1 MERVLKTIGLEFKEH
16 RLLLGALVAFWGFHY
31 VVFWSEAFAPLPSYG
46 FWGIGGDALW
56 IVAVTCN
63 ALALAAFCLAAGR
76 DSHIGFG
83 RLSRVAGWL
92 TATGTALL
100 ACGLVP
106 AWGMGEIAYFAG
118 TMLLGFGTGLLMAC
132 LSKVLSGVTPKTTFM
147 CMAASFAGGA
157 LLDLVVTAALVPL
170 AARAVMIALPFVFCR
185 VYRREL
191 ERQSAE
197 RPRSEEGLRRKHVGR
212 PSFVFGSLT
221 SLVVVIGLSAGLMR
235 GIGVGDELTFVE
247 GPIFVVTVLITGCVL
262 VLISQ
267 MSDKVK
273 PTLLFQIVV
282 IVIAGAFVALALAAH
297 QPEVAF
303 VLHTVGFLCFVL
315 LVWFFCSYY
324 AWSSGRGARA
334 FSVGLFANQAG
345 QAAGS
350 VLCVALVASFGSI
363 DSALLYVSF
372 GMVYLLFV
380 VALVYFSAAN
390 RQRKSAPAM
399 PDPVSET
406 ALGVISSQYGLT
418 PREREIAQLIMRGDS
433 RSAIAEALC
442 VSQETVKSHTK
453 HLYQK
458 LGVHSRDA
466 LLRLVHHEAKR
477 QIP

>member
-1 MERVLKTIGLEFKEH
+1 MKAILLEFEEH
-16 RLLLGALVAFWGFHY
+16 RLLLGALVVFWGFHY

-63 ALALAAFCLAAGR
+63 ALALGAFCLAAGR
-76 DSHIGFG
+76 ASHIDFM
-83 RLSRVAGWL
+83 RLSRAAGWL
-92 TATGTALL
+92 TAAGTALL
-100 ACGLVP
+100 ACGLAPSWV
-106 AWGMGEIAYFAG
+106 MGETAYFAG
-118 TMLLGFGTGLLMAC
+118 TMMLGFGTGLLMAC
-132 LSKVLSGVTPKTTFM
+132 LSKVVSGVTPKTTYM
-147 CMAASFAGGA
+147 CMAASFVGGA
-157 LLDLVVTAALVPL
+157 LLDLVVTAALVPS
-170 AARAVMIALPFVFCR
+170 AARMAMVVLPFAFCW

-191 ERQSAE
+191 ARQSAE
-197 RPRSEEGLRRKHVGR
+197 KPQLEETPSQHAER

-235 GIGVGDELTFVE
+235 GIGLGDELTFVE
-247 GPIFVVTVLITGCVL
+247 GPLFVGTVLITGCVL
-262 VLISQ
+262 VLFSR
-267 MSDKVK
+267 MSDSAK

-350 VLCVALVASFGSI
+350 FVCVALVALFGSI
-363 DSALLYVSF
+363 DSALLYISF

-380 VALVYFSAAN
+380 AALVYFSAAN
-390 RQRKSAPAM
+390 RHRKSISDA
-399 PDPVSET
+399 PDPVMDK
-406 ALGVISSQYGLT
+406 ALDAISKRCCLT
-418 PREREIAQLIMRGDS
+418 PREREIAGLVMRGDS
-433 RSAIAEALC
+433 RSAISEALC

-466 LLRLVHHEAKR
+466 LLRLVRNEAEN
-477 QIP
+477 QIL

>member
-1 MERVLKTIGLEFKEH
+1 MGKALKAILLEFEKH

-31 VVFWSEAFAPLPSYG
+31 VVFWSEAFAPLPSYS

-63 ALALAAFCLAAGR
+63 ALALGAFCLGAGR
-76 DSHIGFG
+76 ASRVDFM
-83 RLSRVAGWL
+83 RLSRAAAWL
-92 TATGTALL
+92 TAVGTALL
-100 ACGLVP
+100 SCGL
-106 AWGMGEIAYFAG
+106 ACSRGMGEAAYFAG
-118 TMLLGFGTGLLMAC
+118 TMMLGFGTGLLMAC
-132 LSKVLSGVTPKTTFM
+132 LSKVVSGVTPKTTYM

-170 AARAVMIALPFVFCR
+170 AARMAMVALPFAFCW

-191 ERQSAE
+191 VRQSAE
-197 RPRSEEGLRRKHVGR
+197 KPQIEETPSQPAER
-212 PSFVFGSLT
+212 PSFVLGSLT

-235 GIGVGDELTFVE
+235 GVGLGDELTFAE
-247 GPIFVVTVLITGCVL
+247 GPLFVGTVLVTGCVL
-262 VLISQ
+262 VLFSQIS
-267 MSDKVK
+267 DNAK

-282 IVIAGAFVALALAAH
+282 IVIAGAFVALALVAH
-297 QPEVAF
+297 QPKVAF
-303 VLHTVGFLCFVL
+303 ALHTVGFLCFVL

-324 AWSSGRGARA
+324 AWSSGRGAWA

-350 VLCVALVASFGSI
+350 FLCVALVALFGSI

-380 VALVYFSAAN
+380 AALVYFSAAN
-390 RQRKSAPAM
+390 RHRKSISDA
-399 PDPVSET
+399 PDPLMDK
-406 ALGVISSQYGLT
+406 ALDAISKRCCLT
-418 PREREIAQLIMRGDS
+418 PREREIAGLVMRGDS
-433 RSAIAEALC
+433 RSAISEVLC

-466 LLRLVHHEAKR
+466 LVRLVRNEAED
-477 QIP
+477 QML